1 MADDFTERYRDLLTG
16 WYDCVDR
23 IVLNA
28 YYPMGNTAGG
38 FRTWW
43 RRMVGGSDAEADAVL
58 DNTHLMR
65 LTGRFARRVRA
76 WAAGN
81 AVPVIDCTA
90 GERKHLVA
98 EEYLRTHSVGPG
110 VFMIL
115 VARAPAMVRDVR
127 RSADGTILGGLAR
140 KRTYVNHYSF
150 HIMDRQWGHL
160 VIKMAGHAPFAAQVI
175 LNFTGTTDPAGLA
188 QIADTLSQDAAAGRL
203 GQVID
208 RWIYT
213 ACLIFGL
220 DLADQRRT
228 CFTYAYSVYQAEYS
242 RNLLFAYGGHM
253 DRVFNAM
260 LDRTRSRLDIPALR
274 TLFGA
279 RRRPG
284 KYGTAPSPRV
294 GVVLETPAWDLTV
307 SKVHFGLL
315 TLKGYTKGARVLRF
329 EAITHNTRQL
339 GCRRALDRFPQIVA
353 RLAGMC
359 QRFCTALDC
368 VDIGFI
374 PGGTLDQLPL
384 PAQLG
389 ASRVGG
395 IDVNK
400 PRIRAA
406 LAAVLALAPSPDG
419 FTVADMTAKVHAM
432 TGQTHATYNTRQAAY
447 DLRKLRGKQ
456 LISKPGRTRRYYLPG
471 PAARTISALLTLRD
485 HVIAPILAG
494 VKIRRHDHVPARLTP
509 IDQDYEHLRTD
520 MAKLFSHLGIQPG
533 PAAA

>member
-1 MADDFTERYRDLLTG
+1 
-16 WYDCVDR
+16 
-23 IVLNA
+23 
-28 YYPMGNTAGG
+28 
-38 FRTWW
+38 
-43 RRMVGGSDAEADAVL
+43 
-58 DNTHLMR
+58 
-65 LTGRFARRVRA
+65 
-76 WAAGN
+76 
-81 AVPVIDCTA
+81 
-90 GERKHLVA
+90 
-98 EEYLRTHSVGPG
+98 
-110 VFMIL
+110 
-115 VARAPAMVRDVR
+115 
-127 RSADGTILGGLAR
+127 
-140 KRTYVNHYSF
+140 
-150 HIMDRQWGHL
+150 
-160 VIKMAGHAPFAAQVI
+160 
-175 LNFTGTTDPAGLA
+175 
-188 QIADTLSQDAAAGRL
+188 
-203 GQVID
+203 
-208 RWIYT
+208 
-213 ACLIFGL
+213 
-220 DLADQRRT
+220 
-228 CFTYAYSVYQAEYS
+228 
-242 RNLLFAYGGHM
+242 M

-260 LDRTRSRLDIPALR
+260 LDRDRSRLDIPALR

-294 GVVLETPAWDLTV
+294 GVALETPAWDLTV
-307 SKVHFGLL
+307 FKVHFGLL

-339 GCRRALDRFPQIVA
+339 GCGRALERFPQIIA

-368 VDIGFI
+368 VDTGFI
-374 PGGTLDQLPL
+374 PDGTLDQLPL

-406 LAAVLALAPSPDG
+406 LAAVLALAPAPGG

-456 LISKPGRTRRYYLPG
+456 LVAKPARTRRYYLPG

-494 VKIRRHDHVPARLTP
+494 VQIRRHDHVPARLAP

-520 MAKLFSHLGIQPG
+520 MTTLFRHLGIQPG

>member
-1 MADDFTERYRDLLTG
+1 MYFFTE
-16 WYDCVDR
+16 
-23 IVLNA
+23 I
-28 YYPMGNTAGG
+28 
-38 FRTWW
+38 
-43 RRMVGGSDAEADAVL
+43 
-58 DNTHLMR
+58 
-65 LTGRFARRVRA
+65 
-76 WAAGN
+76 
-81 AVPVIDCTA
+81 
-90 GERKHLVA
+90 
-98 EEYLRTHSVGPG
+98 
-110 VFMIL
+110 
-115 VARAPAMVRDVR
+115 
-127 RSADGTILGGLAR
+127 
-140 KRTYVNHYSF
+140 
-150 HIMDRQWGHL
+150 
-160 VIKMAGHAPFAAQVI
+160 
-175 LNFTGTTDPAGLA
+175 TDPAGLA
-188 QIADTLSQDAAAGRL
+188 QIADTLPQDAAAGRL

-213 ACLIFGL
+213 ACLVFGL

-307 SKVHFGLL
+307 FKVHFGLL

-339 GCRRALDRFPQIVA
+339 GCGRALERFPQIIA

-368 VDIGFI
+368 VDTGFI
-374 PGGTLDQLPL
+374 PDGTLDQLPL

-406 LAAVLALAPSPDG
+406 LAAVLALAASPDG

-432 TGQTHATYNTRQAAY
+432 TGQDHTTYNTRQAAY

-494 VKIRRHDHVPARLTP
+494 VKIRRHDHVPTRLTP

-520 MAKLFSHLGIQPG
+520 MATLFRHLGIQPG